1 MPLFLRGK
9 WRVGM
14 VAVRDIFVGQEITYD
29 YGVRSEVWMK
39 KQGVSTEEA
48 ESRSGGQQT
57 MESAGK
63 SSSGEQGMTRAGKSI
78 GGVDCREEGQV
89 MRTALESSSGGQGMR
104 EEMRREGQTSGVPD
118 EIGGG
123 SESFEECEDVE
134 ILEGPSTTPAR
145 PHAQY
150 KRSYFWCPEMDCT
163 SGPVQK
169 MTQHLQKVHKM
180 GPATASQV
188 AKRKRRAPVEAV
200 RLKTPN
206 PHTRSSGLQN
216 MGFFISKKVKVSPSA
231 GALTTTP
238 PGFPMDTPATSTPN
252 RSPPTPPCTHSTLS
266 LDGKLHKGGT
276 FLDGFYSHL
285 KTRAGGSRGEHSA
298 TQISRYVGKYLYSLN
313 AHTPVEGDLL
323 KIPPVLP
330 YLDTVQAAGIGSSG
344 ILHRILAHKAAVQYM
359 RLEVS

>member
-1 MPLFLRGK
+1 MSWPWSEF
-9 WRVGM
+9 
-14 VAVRDIFVGQEITYD
+14 
-29 YGVRSEVWMK
+29 RSEVWIK
-39 KQGVSTEEA
+39 SKGKQEVSTEEG

-57 MESAGK
+57 MESAGE
-63 SSSGEQGMTRAGKSI
+63 SSSGGQGMTRAGKSS
-78 GGVDCREEGQV
+78 GGADCREEGQG
-89 MRTALESSSGGQGMR
+89 MRRAGESSSGGQGMR

-123 SESFEECEDVE
+123 SGSFEECEDDGDVQ

-188 AKRKRRAPVEAV
+188 ARRKRRAPVEAV

-206 PHTRSSGLQN
+206 PHTRSSGLQH
-216 MGFFISKKVKVSPSA
+216 MGLFVSKKVKVFPSA

-252 RSPPTPPCTHSTLS
+252 RSPPTPPCTHSTLG
-266 LDGKLHKGGT
+266 LDGKLHKGGAI
-276 FLDGFYSHL
+276 L
-285 KTRAGGSRGEHSA
+285 RR
-298 TQISRYVGKYLYSLN
+298 
-313 AHTPVEGDLL
+313 LL
-323 KIPPVLP
+323 
-330 YLDTVQAAGIGSSG
+330 
-344 ILHRILAHKAAVQYM
+344 
-359 RLEVS
+359 